1 MPFDLA
7 HFDLAAQ
14 LRCSR
19 ELRKVIV
26 PAATVEDAARR
37 ACRYFYDELRT
48 AEGERACALVRCY
61 KTHQFSDLPADL
73 QLAARRALP
82 GLAGEKVSA
91 RMRCLALLGT
101 VGDEADWSSRFRSK
115 DHRCIPLPSVGI
127 VERAPMI
134 AQLIRELGFDLSA
147 VVQPDPQLVRDTG
160 GRKYGVFHVEEARG
174 SPYIPAQ
181 AGFVEKYGL
190 RSVVGFGGT
199 LASGDLFAI
208 ILFSRILI
216 DAPTA
221 DRFRAIALDVKSAL
235 FAYTE
240 NQVFDGTGPSTK
252 SDVDANRAL
261 H

>member
-7 HFDLAAQ
+7 RFDLAAQ

-26 PAATVEDAARR
+26 PSATVEDAARR
-37 ACRYFYDELRT
+37 VCRYFYEELKS

-61 KTHQFSDLPADL
+61 KTHQFSELPADL

-82 GLAGEKVSA
+82 GEKPSA
-91 RMRCLALLGT
+91 TMRCLALLGT
-101 VGDEADWSSRFRSK
+101 VGDEPAWNSRFRSK

-134 AQLIRELGFDLSA
+134 AQLIRELGLDLSA
-147 VVQPDPQLVRDTG
+147 VVQPESQVVRDIG
-160 GRKYGVFHVEEARG
+160 GRKYGVFHVEAARG

-181 AGFVEKYGL
+181 AGFVEKYSL

-199 LASGDLFAI
+199 FASGDLFAI
-208 ILFSRILI
+208 ILFSRVPI

-221 DRFRAIALDVKSAL
+221 DRFRAIALDVKSGL
-235 FAYTE
+235 FSFTRE
-240 NQVFDGTGPSTK
+240 QVFDITRPTTK
-252 SDVDANRAL
+252 SDVEANTRA
-261 H
+261 